1 MILLGDFAARSI
13 FASYRQE
20 SIELDFCFELFAH
33 ITKFFNFKCIFLGK
47 YNAQG
52 LESSEYELMLRI
64 TPGKLNLKKN
74 Y

>member
-1 MILLGDFAARSI
+1 MY
-13 FASYRQE
+13 ASFHNSQE

-52 LESSEYELMLRI
+52 LESNEYELMLRI
-64 TPGKLNLKKN
+64 TPGDFNL
-74 Y
+74 